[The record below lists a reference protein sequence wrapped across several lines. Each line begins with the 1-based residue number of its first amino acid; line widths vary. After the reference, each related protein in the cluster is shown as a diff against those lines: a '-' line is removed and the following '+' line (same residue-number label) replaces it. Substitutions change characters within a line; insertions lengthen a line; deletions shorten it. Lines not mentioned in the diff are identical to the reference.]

1 MKIGWVGTG
10 IMGSRMVRHLLE
22 EGHHVKVHDKTDSAA
37 TSLVNAG
44 ASWARNPRETAM
56 NTDVTFIMVAYPWQ
70 VEQVVLDDCDGVLE
84 GIPPQG
90 IIVDCT
96 TSTPELEVRIAN
108 EARSRSVETLDAPVS
123 GGPSGAKDGTLS
135 FMVGGPKETFERVL
149 PLLRLMGEKINLI
162 GPAGAGQHAKMVNQI
177 MIAANMMGTCEAYV
191 YARKMDLPLD
201 RVFDSVSGGAAKS
214 FILSFA
220 WPRISRN
227 DLEPGFHIEH
237 FLKDLGIVLA
247 EAERKDLC
255 LPATSLTRE
264 LYHAARACGG
274 IKKGT
279 QALILALESLNGIHN
294 QNRRLTEL

>member
-1 MKIGWVGTG
+1 MRIGWVGTG
-10 IMGSRMVRHLLE
+10 IMGSRMVNHLLQG
-22 EGHHVKVHDKTDSAA
+22 GHQVKVNDRTDSIAA
-37 TSLVNAG
+37 SSIEAG
-44 ASWARNPRETAM
+44 ASWARSPREAATD
-56 NTDVTFIMVAYPWQ
+56 TDVTFIMVAYPHQ
-70 VEQVVLDDCDGVLE
+70 VEEVVLNTSNGVLE
-84 GIPPQG
+84 GIPSGG

-96 TSTPELEVRIAN
+96 TSSPELEVRIAT

-123 GGPSGAKDGTLS
+123 GGPSGAKDGTLA
-135 FMVGGPKETFERVL
+135 FMIGGPRETFERVL

-177 MIAANMMGTCEAYV
+177 MIAGNMMGVCEAYI
-191 YARKMDLPLD
+191 YARKTGLPLD
-201 RVFDSVSGGAAKS
+201 RVFDSVSGGAAQS

-227 DLEPGFHIEH
+227 DLEPGFYVEH

-247 EAERKDLC
+247 EAEQRDLC
-255 LPATSLTRE
+255 LPATSLARE
-264 LYHAARACGG
+264 LYHSVRACGG

-294 QNRRLTEL
+294 RNERGGR